1 MRPVYLSGR
10 ELMPSGAGDFKVS
23 TSMCTA
29 CKSVDSAAVANCF
42 SCAKLLC
49 ANCVIAHQLMIAF
62 EGHTVASLG
71 QHPQVE
77 RKEDS
82 SEGFKALIKKAR
94 KNLGELHKTVKT
106 LDFTSSRLSTQYEKA
121 VGEVA
126 ETHNFYV
133 SMLGERRGECLK
145 ELEKA
150 FSTQQVQL
158 SLFGQKCQESVD
170 NLEQMI
176 EFMEKLSSTASPRD
190 ILLFQSSLE
199 SRLATYFAALPHMD
213 QANCQLEFHSNFQAI
228 QVGVKNQFGYVKS
241 GAEVHQAG
249 SAGKQPPICRPP
261 SSISPNLQNAV
272 VDKVGG
278 FDYLNNLQN
287 NNMSTNSFDLLGMTN
302 LLSSSPSKFISN
314 MAAPVPSP
322 PIVYPPKAH
331 IKRQKMIYH
340 CKFGEFGILG
350 GQFTEPSGVAVTP
363 DNEIVVANT
372 NNHRIQVFD
381 REGNFKFQF
390 GEVLL

>member
-1 MRPVYLSGR
+1 
-10 ELMPSGAGDFKVS
+10 MPSGGGDFKVS

-49 ANCVIAHQLMIAF
+49 TNCVIAHQLMIAF

-71 QHPQVE
+71 QQPQVE

-82 SEGFKALIKKAR
+82 SEGLKALLKETRKK
-94 KNLGELHKTVKT
+94 LGELHKTAKT

-228 QVGVKNQFGYVKS
+228 QVGVRNQFGYVKS

-302 LLSSSPSKFISN
+302 LLSSSPSEFISN

-363 DNEIVVANT
+363 DNEIVVADT

-390 GEVLL
+390 GEVIV

>member
-1 MRPVYLSGR
+1 
-10 ELMPSGAGDFKVS
+10 MPSGAGDFKVS

-71 QHPQVE
+71 QQPHVE
-77 RKEDS
+77 KKEDS
-82 SEGFKALIKKAR
+82 SEGLKALLKETRKK
-94 KNLGELHKTVKT
+94 LGELHKTSKT
-106 LDFTSSRLSTQYEKA
+106 LDFTSSRLATQYDKA
-121 VGEVA
+121 LGEVG

-213 QANCQLEFHSNFQAI
+213 QTNCQLEFHSNFQAI
-228 QVGVKNQFGYVKS
+228 QAGVRNQFGYVKS
-241 GAEVHQAG
+241 GSEVGQG
-249 SAGKQPPICRPP
+249 ETPGKQPPISRPTTFTQIAP
-261 SSISPNLQNAV
+261 IPGSGF
-272 VDKVGG
+272 DKASG
-278 FDYLNNLQN
+278 FDYLNNHLQN
-287 NNMSTNSFDLLGMTN
+287 NNMVSSFDLLGMSN
-302 LLSSSPSKFISN
+302 LSLHGLSSSPTDYISGI
-314 MAAPVPSP
+314 AAPVPSP
-322 PIVYPPKAH
+322 
-331 IKRQKMIYH
+331 
-340 CKFGEFGILG
+340 
-350 GQFTEPSGVAVTP
+350 
-363 DNEIVVANT
+363 
-372 NNHRIQVFD
+372 
-381 REGNFKFQF
+381 
-390 GEVLL
+390 